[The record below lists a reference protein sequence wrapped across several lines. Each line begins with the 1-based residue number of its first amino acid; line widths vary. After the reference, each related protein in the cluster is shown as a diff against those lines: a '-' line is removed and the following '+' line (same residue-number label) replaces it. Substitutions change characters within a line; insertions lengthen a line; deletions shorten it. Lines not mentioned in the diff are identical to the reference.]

1 MRVKISLVRPP
12 SAVQL
17 GHCRPRPPPIQNS
30 PQRFAGCRG
39 LLPPHLG
46 GDALALL
53 LGLGV
58 PTLDPLALRPNASA
72 IVAKSAPPPLSRISG
87 RAGFRWCAPP
97 PFSLLRGRAGCLVAC
112 RLRR

>member
-17 GHCRPRPPPIQNS
+17 GHCRPRPPPIPNS

-39 LLPPHLG
+39 LLPPHLD

-58 PTLDPLALRPNASA
+58 PTLNPLALRPTTSA
-72 IVAKSAPPPLSRISG
+72 
-87 RAGFRWCAPP
+87 
-97 PFSLLRGRAGCLVAC
+97 LVAC
-112 RLRR
+112 VSPSA